1 MLCFTPVRKWFASLA
16 ITGLTLLR
24 IANWGKPSYHHP
36 SKMRTSATALAPR
49 SSNRWPG
56 RGWHRSPVQSATREA
71 GSNELKRLKPLVTS
85 LAPSLA
91 PSRYGDG

>member
-1 MLCFTPVRKWFASLA
+1 MLNYQRV
-16 ITGLTLLR
+16 TGV
-24 IANWGKPSYHHP
+24 NHP
-36 SKMRTSATALAPR
+36 SKMRTSATALGPR

-85 LAPSLA
+85 LAPWLL
-91 PSRYGDG
+91 PGMEMDET